1 MNRHCFFFGFI
12 LSLCIGAVVLSSCKE
27 DKEDSLPSN
36 TSTSAGAYSVE
47 QNIAASQVSLTG
59 TIHLVEMALDQP
71 STLTTGFSSTIVT
84 KEKANS
90 AQRGDYP
97 MILTI
102 DFGSDTAVCFD
113 GRYRAG
119 KIKAKIS
126 SYWKDSLSVMEI
138 QAINYYFDNRSPM
151 SSLPGTPYF
160 KTQCYTNATIN
171 VTYLGLTTL
180 YNTSDKYPT
189 QKINVTSATVSIPYG
204 QVYLTTNSSVDS
216 CSYDFF
222 SEGFASTD
230 YSDDKIMNVPY
241 YEGSATSITNE
252 NYVFSLQQVDT
263 QKDGLD
269 YFLFSRS
276 CTWPAAGDMKLSYRL
291 SSATS
296 YTTRIINFGSITQQT
311 CENIASYKLNGTDIS
326 IILP

>member
-1 MNRHCFFFGFI
+1 MNRYCFFFGFI
-12 LSLCIGAVVLSSCKE
+12 LSLCIGTVVLSSCKE
-27 DKEDSLPSN
+27 DKDDSLPSN
-36 TSTSAGAYSVE
+36 SSTSAGAYSVE
-47 QNIAASQVSLTG
+47 QNIAASQVALTN
-59 TIHLVEMALDQP
+59 TIHLVQMALDQP
-71 STLTTGFSSTIVT
+71 STLTAGFSSTTVT
-84 KEKANS
+84 KEKANAGQS
-90 AQRGDYP
+90 GDYP

-102 DFGSDTAVCFD
+102 DFGTDTAVCFD

-126 SYWKDSLSVMEI
+126 SYWKDSLSLMEI
-138 QAINYYFDNRSPM
+138 QAINYYFDNRSPI
-151 SSLPGTPYF
+151 SSLSGTNYY
-160 KTQCYTNATIN
+160 KTACYTNATIN

-189 QKINVTSATVSIPYG
+189 QKIKVTSATVSIPYG
-204 QVYLTTNSSVDS
+204 QVNLTTNSSVDS
-216 CSYDFF
+216 CSYAFF
-222 SEGFASTD
+222 AEGFASVD

-241 YEGSATSITNE
+241 YEGSATSSVTGK
-252 NYVFSLQQVDT
+252 NYVFSLQQVDN

-276 CTWPAAGDMKLSYRL
+276 CTWPAAGDMKLLYRL

-311 CENIASYKLNGTDIS
+311 CENVASYKLNG
-326 IILP
+326 